1 MKNPFEK
8 IKEVIKPEKH
18 TQASFERAARERART
33 SREFLKAKE
42 NPDEAHRPGYNKW
55 LISLFK
61 DFEKAREKAAKLY
74 GRGQKEAHELN
85 EKHEKLMR
93 EAKEALEK
101 LVKFEMNELGMTN
114 EDYEMRKGIA
124 AQEIQK

>member
-1 MKNPFEK
+1 MENPFKK
-8 IKEVIKPEKH
+8 IKEVVRPEKH
-18 TQASFERAARERART
+18 TQTSFERAAQERART
-33 SREFLKAKE
+33 SQEYLRARE
-42 NPDEAHRPGYNKW
+42 NPDEEHRPEYNKW

-85 EKHEKLMR
+85 EKHERLMK

-101 LVKFEMNELGMTN
+101 LVEFEMGKLGMTN
-114 EDYEMRKGIA
+114 EDYGMRKAID
-124 AQEIQK
+124 AQKIQE